1 MCPQCKAG
9 LLNLIKRFLPEAY
22 KSIFFKKLRHLNWN
36 NIKNQ
41 NIENELLLIGY
52 ILDKQSVFIDVGANL
67 GQYVYMAEKL
77 VAGENIFAFE
87 PNPSLN
93 KRLKHLFKQVHVVQ
107 AALSSE
113 QGTFNFKIPIFK
125 DREIHTRGT
134 LKTEHTET
142 EETSFNLISVQALTL
157 DAYVQSQAID
167 RVSLIKIDVEGAE
180 FDVLK
185 GADAVIREK
194 RPAVIVEIEQ
204 RHHATAIKDFILAFE
219 KQYAYRTYYFDSKL
233 QELKD
238 DIAIQKID
246 NLQSEEN
253 HAKNRLFVNNFIF
266 LPEEQY
272 TSAVIS
278 DIQEKIKSGL

>member
-9 LLNLIKRFLPEAY
+9 LLNLIKRFLPETY
-22 KSIFFKKLRHLNWN
+22 KSIFFKKLKHLNWT

-67 GQYVYMAEKL
+67 GQYVYMAGKQ

-113 QGTFNFKIPIFK
+113 QGTFKFKIPIFK

-185 GADAVIREK
+185 GADSVIREK
-194 RPAVIVEIEQ
+194 RPAIIVEIEQ
-204 RHHATAIKDFILAFE
+204 RHHATAIKDFILTFE
-219 KQYAYRTYYFDSKL
+219 KQYAYRTYYFDSKS

-238 DIAIQKID
+238 DIAAQKID

-266 LPEEQY
+266 LPKEQY

-278 DIQEKIKSGL
+278 EIQEKIKSGL